1 MPDTLFPRFLNLG
14 CGAAFSPS
22 PEWLNLDIAPQPS
35 ARGHV
40 HPYQLTM
47 GIPFHDNSFEGVY
60 HSHLLEHFPRTQAL
74 PFLRECLRVLRPNGI
89 LRVAVPD
96 LEPILRRY
104 LTALDQAREGI
115 PEAEDH
121 LLWMQIELLD
131 QLVRRKSGGVMAAAW
146 QTADEAVAD
155 FIRTRVG
162 QELENIPR
170 HPQPGPLAL
179 PEEALHLPTVDAA
192 FLEQG
197 ECHQWMYEEVSLSA
211 LLREAGFTDVHA
223 VRHQESAI
231 SGFTLDSNPDGTARK
246 PDSLYLEARKPDAPD
261 CKAPSISLFST
272 SDMGGAAI
280 AALRL
285 HEGLRGEGL
294 PSVTYVQHKSGAG
307 SHVYVLPPPDGDKV
321 LADGH
326 GGALLASTGQE
337 RKRQAHALAAY
348 PGRPAGCEA
357 FSNSE
362 AGLRLQGVPLLAE
375 SDVIHLHWVA
385 GFIDVPGNVD
395 FLSGKKIVWTLHD
408 MNPFTGGC
416 HYADGCDKY
425 LTQCGACPQ
434 LGSSDEHDMA
444 RRTWKRK
451 EYAYRKLN
459 ITVVAPSRW
468 LAEEARK
475 SSLMGRFPVCCIPY
489 GLPLN
494 VFKPYSRVAARDM
507 LGIAHGARV
516 LLFSADGVLNR
527 RKGLNLLLE
536 ALGRLHGDPAT
547 EGLVLCIMGSGGEHL
562 QGLPYTLKIL
572 GRINNPQVMAAVY
585 SAADALAL
593 PTQEDNLPN
602 VLLEALACGT
612 PAVSFQ
618 VGGVPEIVEHG
629 LTGWLAPPR
638 DVDGLAQC
646 LRQALTDNSSSRR
659 TLCRARALEQ
669 FPLSLQAQRY
679 TELYHTLSVK

>member
-22 PEWLNLDIAPQPS
+22 PEWLNLDIEPQPS

-104 LTALDQAREGI
+104 LTALDQARKGM

-121 LLWMQIELLD
+121 LLWMQIELMD

-146 QTADEAVAD
+146 QMADEAVAD

-170 HPQPGPLAL
+170 RPQPGPLAL

-231 SGFTLDSNPDGTARK
+231 SGFTLDSNPNGTARK

-261 CKAPSISLFST
+261 CKAPSIALFST

-294 PSVTYVQHKSGAG
+294 PSVTYVQHKSGVG
-307 SHVYVLPPPDGDKV
+307 SQVYVLPPPDGDKV

-434 LGSSDEHDMA
+434 LGSSDEYDMA

-475 SSLMGRFPVCCIPY
+475 SSLMGRFPVCCIPN
-489 GLPLN
+489 GLPTE
-494 VFKPYSRVAARDM
+494 VFKPYARSEARKM
-507 LGIAHGARV
+507 LGLRPEASV
-516 LLFSADGVLNR
+516 LMFSAAGVLNR
-527 RKGLNLLLE
+527 RKGFSYLLE
-536 ALGRLHGDPAT
+536 ALRALHNDPLTAR
-547 EGLVLCIMGSGGEHL
+547 LVLLITGRGGECL
-562 QGLPYTLKIL
+562 QSLPYAVKIL
-572 GRINNPQVMAAVY
+572 GHIDDPKIMALAY
-585 SAADALAL
+585 SAADALVL
-593 PTQEDNLPN
+593 PTMEDNLPN
-602 VLLEALACGT
+602 VLLESLACGT
-612 PAVSFQ
+612 PAVSFA

-629 LTGWLAPPR
+629 RTGWLAPPR
-638 DVDGLAQC
+638 DVDGLVKC
-646 LRQALTDNSSSRR
+646 LRQALADKAPTRR
-659 TLCRARALEQ
+659 TLCRTRALEE
-669 FPLSLQAQRY
+669 FHLSLQAQRY
-679 TELYHTLSVK
+679 AELYHTLSAK